1 MIKNQVTIFYICIL
15 CVFLHEASL
24 QSSYYTYKL
33 HFFNSDS
40 KKLFDFLKEQE
51 VIGLI
56 KTMELENQKRRE
68 KEKEDE
74 IFRNKLASR
83 VRSSIFRDFFPFRY

>member
-1 MIKNQVTIFYICIL
+1 MIKNQVTILFICTL

-24 QSSYYTYKL
+24 HSSYRNKL

-40 KKLFDFLKEQE
+40 KKLADFLKEQE
-51 VIGLI
+51 VIALI
-56 KTMELENQKRRE
+56 KAMEVENQKRRE
-68 KEKEDE
+68 KEKENE

-83 VRSSIFRDFFPFRY
+83 VQSSIFRDFFPFRY

>member
-1 MIKNQVTIFYICIL
+1 MIKNQVTIFFICVL

-24 QSSYYTYKL
+24 QSSYRNKL
-33 HFFNSDS
+33 HFFDSDS
-40 KKLFDFLKEQE
+40 KKIADFLKEQE

-56 KTMELENQKRRE
+56 KAMELENQKRRE
-68 KEKEDE
+68 KEKENE

-83 VRSSIFRDFFPFRY
+83 VQSSIFRGDFNVHR